1 MKKTS
6 LIRTLVTGL
15 ILFAPGSL
23 LATEVSASD
32 FNKSPIAKQLVAAGA
47 TMTTMSEVKRLA
59 KGYGLNLT
67 GGTNTSEAHYC
78 EGAAACADLIE
89 SNKCGA
95 YFRCAGNAQGP
106 ACVCN

>member
-15 ILFAPGSL
+15 ILFAPGLL

-47 TMTTMSEVKRLA
+47 TMTTMSQVKRLA
-59 KGYGLNLT
+59 KGYGLSLT

-78 EGAAACADLIE
+78 EGAAACAKLID

-95 YFRCAGNAQGP
+95 DFHCAGNAQGP
-106 ACVCN
+106 ACVCE

>member
-1 MKKTS
+1 MKKAS

-15 ILFAPGSL
+15 ILFAPGLL

-59 KGYGLNLT
+59 KGYGLSLT

-78 EGAAACADLIE
+78 EGAAACAKLID